1 MKQGIGSRIQR
12 KEDVRHL
19 YGRSNFVTDMMLP
32 GQSDVAFVRSPVAH
46 ARILSITKPPDF
58 EASVYVRDDLTDVGA
73 MVTPNTVPGYK
84 LSAWHPLAHKK
95 VRYVGEAIAMCVAPS
110 RAASRVRS
118 IGEACKTRILWSALS
133 FDHSSTLSTSVC
145 RMVGSSASPS

>member
-19 YGRSNFVTDMMLP
+19 YGRGNFVTDMMLP

-46 ARILSITKPPDF
+46 ARILKITKPPDF

-95 VRYVGEAIAMCVAPS
+95 VRYVGEAVAMCVAPS
-110 RAASRVRS
+110 RAAAEDICELVDIEFEDLPVLMDAPAAR
-118 IGEACKTRILWSALS
+118 K
-133 FDHSSTLSTSVC
+133 DTSV
-145 RMVGSSASPS
+145 RVHEEWADN